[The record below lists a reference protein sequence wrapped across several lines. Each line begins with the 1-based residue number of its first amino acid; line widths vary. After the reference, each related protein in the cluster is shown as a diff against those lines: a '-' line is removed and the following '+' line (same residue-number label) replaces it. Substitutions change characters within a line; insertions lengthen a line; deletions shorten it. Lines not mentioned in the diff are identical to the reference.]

1 MPFLKIFM
9 FFLKCLAESIAVIG
23 KNEEKFRLLCDG
35 EIDAD
40 AGNQH
45 PYTDGGQKDQHHF

>member
-9 FFLKCLAESIAVIG
+9 FFLKCLAEHIAVIG
-23 KNEEKFRLLCDG
+23 KNEGKFRLLCDG